1 MGNALKDQGM
11 MEAAVKAYNKALAIK
26 PDNAD
31 AYHNLG
37 VALQDQGAM
46 EAAIEAYNKAL
57 ATKPNFAEAYNNI
70 GNALRDQG
78 KLEEA
83 MEAYNKTLAIKPD
96 NAEAYLNIGN
106 ALRDQGKLE
115 EVIEAY
121 NRALEIK
128 PDYAEAYHNMG
139 IILKYQGKLKEA
151 IEAYKKALA
160 IAPDYAEA
168 YYNMGNALIYQ
179 SNMEA
184 AIETYS
190 KAIAIKSDYAE
201 AYYNMGNALIYQ
213 SNMEAA
219 IETYS
224 KAIAIKPDYAEAY
237 YNMGNALKYQ
247 GQMEVAVEAYQNAL
261 AIKPDYA
268 EAYHNMCITLV
279 DLRFR
284 SPNQKAEDAI
294 ISILDRKTI
303 VRPKRISHSALSLIK
318 CQPEFTDLLS
328 SVESIKSARTFEA
341 IIEQILKRPLLLKL
355 MSVCPLPDVD
365 FERFLCSLRSYILE
379 NITVINPNSSFLK
392 FQSALAL
399 QCFTNE
405 YVYDFKESCSNALHY
420 LEELVSSTLANG
432 SQPKPH
438 IILCLAS
445 FKALHEY
452 DWNDQLNTNDALEDV
467 IMRQVIEPNE
477 EDALKSNI
485 EVLGEINDE
494 VSSKVRE
501 QYEEN
506 PYPRWV
512 SLGLP
517 HKPESIAQ
525 VSNTMKLQ
533 LSN

>member
-160 IAPDYAEA
+160 IAP
-168 YYNMGNALIYQ
+168 
-179 SNMEA
+179 
-184 AIETYS
+184 
-190 KAIAIKSDYAE
+190 DYAE